1 MELAKQPEQKLSTAV
16 EKISQGNTVQALVAK
31 RFDVVSESLPK
42 RIDNVFEVPKVREMI
57 LATDE
62 KSVAA
67 FIEFELIKLAE
78 RINVSGNLTTEQIEF
93 IALQLI
99 REFPNESIADFKIC
113 FERGATGRYGKIFKL
128 DSVEIGVW
136 MSGIRD
142 PDGRVKQFGYLDEKY
157 QALETQMMKEKDDQ
171 YKRAPINTDW
181 LKMWAEAVAK
191 TDSEGGV
198 KTTSQNIT
206 FLQHLRAITP
216 NQIKEEGQEQPKKE
230 KPYKPYLTE
239 AELEA
244 RRMLTRAA
252 SDFYRNKKHGFD
264 LKSFT
269 APFIAN
275 GEEFEVEF
283 FAETESDAIE
293 IYALATK

>member
-1 MELAKQPEQKLSTAV
+1 M
-16 EKISQGNTVQALVAK
+16 QGNTVQALAAK
-31 RFDVVSESLPK
+31 RFDAVSENLPK
-42 RIDNVFEVPKVREMI
+42 RIENVFDVPKVREMI

-62 KSVAA
+62 KNVCG

-113 FERGATGRYGKIFKL
+113 FERGASGAYGKIFKL
-128 DSVEIGVW
+128 DGVEVGQW
-136 MSGIRD
+136 MQ
-142 PDGRVKQFGYLDEKY
+142 KYLDDKY
-157 QALETQMMKEKDDQ
+157 KVLETQLMKEKDDQ
-171 YKRAPINTDW
+171 YKRVPNDTNW
-181 LKMWAEAVAK
+181 LKLWADAVAK

-198 KTTSQNIT
+198 KTTSRNIT
-206 FLQHLRAITP
+206 FLQHLRAMTP
-216 NQIKEEGQEQPKKE
+216 NQMKEEGQEQPKKG
-230 KPYKPYLTE
+230 KPYKGYLTE

-283 FAETESDAIE
+283 FAESEKDAIQ
-293 IYALATK
+293 IYNLATKV